1 MSIQHVNFFEIIPL
15 NVEIFYAYEVRPTVT
30 NILVRR
36 DNVAWE
42 TYLFTKNE
50 SSISKHNVKVFRNSP
65 CKTWITEKVQIE
77 EFLRQYPRTHTNL
90 MKLQKFVITY
100 TLAQLL
106 PGKEN
111 QLIFYLNRISNM
123 NCKKLLEISLGNVRS
138 SFFIKFASV
147 L

>member
-77 EFLRQYPRTHTNL
+77 EFLRHPHKSDEITEVRYYIHSGSITSRKREPAHILTKQNIKYE
-90 MKLQKFVITY
+90 LQKTFGNFLGKRTEFV
-100 TLAQLL
+100 
-106 PGKEN
+106 
-111 QLIFYLNRISNM
+111 FY
-123 NCKKLLEISLGNVRS
+123 
-138 SFFIKFASV
+138 
-147 L
+147 